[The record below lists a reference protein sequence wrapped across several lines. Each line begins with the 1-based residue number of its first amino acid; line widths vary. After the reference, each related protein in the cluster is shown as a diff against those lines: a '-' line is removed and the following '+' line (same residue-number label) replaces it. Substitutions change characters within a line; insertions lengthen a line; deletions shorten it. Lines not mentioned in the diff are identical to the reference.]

1 MMIEFGFLGMNPTEK
16 WLEILGKVK
25 VNNREMERECV
36 LYGDEHVTMDW
47 WDVMQIGM
55 TSRE

>member
-1 MMIEFGFLGMNPTEK
+1 MMIEFGVLGMNPTEK

-36 LYGDEHVTMDW
+36 LYGDEHGDNGLMW
-47 WDVMQIGM
+47 M
-55 TSRE
+55 SCKSE